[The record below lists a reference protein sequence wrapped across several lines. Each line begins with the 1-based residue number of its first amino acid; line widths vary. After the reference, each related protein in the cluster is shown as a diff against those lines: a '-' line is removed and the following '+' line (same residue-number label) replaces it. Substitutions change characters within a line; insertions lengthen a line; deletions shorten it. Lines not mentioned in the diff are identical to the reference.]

1 MEIDTTVM
9 SAKARLHELKS
20 SAEFPSEEFS
30 HPIKTW
36 VNMASLL
43 VKQGNM
49 AESTHD
55 DENAYISY
63 VRSCIITTKIIPR
76 HTQYP
81 SMMNDIVC
89 IDLRQKILGI
99 ISRMVLLER
108 RLLKRFEYENQ
119 QQRLTGARSSISTA
133 SSPTLTV
140 AGSPTSCSSS
150 STLSLNCVSESKMGR
165 ALNNEHDVELDASI
179 NMLSFSQ
186 ESEDYDDDD
195 DDDVAYDEEIAEDF
209 VEMKYEF
216 PAGDDLVPELD
227 PQVYVNHFHH
237 TLTDSVGSQSVS
249 PSKPRVQ
256 GAVPTLKK
264 KSSNDDERPSLL
276 LSPECQP
283 NFSTT
288 MPSALFARQRE
299 GGHVRR
305 CSSNEAIRINVY
317 FPSIMALATATT
329 NGATPSSRFS
339 VCEPTVPR
347 RSDKRSSMIVIGE
360 SDVVNFSTE
369 DRIHDYRGVASTI
382 DECEE
387 DRAQYARD
395 ILKSR
400 LTSRRTMSFESNCFH
415 ADNDSSPFETHPKP
429 MAPQLRK
436 SSSISRLGSYNKT
449 PRDMVP
455 TPRLSVQNF
464 RLDGMS
470 STTSLTTIPSGST
483 LANAFEP
490 FQSASN
496 TFPRSHQQQESQH
509 KILHRRS
516 SSISCSTT
524 STAGTSSSANTVSS
538 ASSPTLI
545 SRATLATVTTGK
557 KVGLLRKIRSR
568 PTVRDQLFDIVPT
581 QASPTPSP
589 QPLLLL
595 TQQQQQQQQ
604 QMLMALVTG
613 HARQQSGPSSLPKI
627 AA

>member
-1 MEIDTTVM
+1 MEIETTVM
-9 SAKARLHELKS
+9 SAKARILELKS
-20 SAEFPSEEFS
+20 SADFPSEEFNHS
-30 HPIKTW
+30 IKTW

-49 AESTHD
+49 AESTQD

-76 HTQYP
+76 HAQYP

-89 IDLRQKILGI
+89 IDLRQKILGT

-108 RLLKRFEYENQ
+108 RLLKRFEQENQ

-165 ALNNEHDVELDASI
+165 ALDSEHDVELDASI
-179 NMLSFSQ
+179 NMLSFNQ
-186 ESEDYDDDD
+186 GSEDDEDE
-195 DDDVAYDEEIAEDF
+195 DVAYEEEIAEDF
-209 VEMKYEF
+209 IEMKYEF

-227 PQVYVNHFHH
+227 PQVYVNHLRH
-237 TLTDSVGSQSVS
+237 TLTDSVESRSVS

-283 NFSTT
+283 NFSAT

-305 CSSNEAIRINVY
+305 CSSNEAIRTNVY
-317 FPSIMALATATT
+317 FPSIMALATAAT
-329 NGATPSSRFS
+329 NGASPSSRFS

-347 RSDKRSSMIVIGE
+347 RSDKRSSMIIIGE
-360 SDVVNFSTE
+360 SDVVSFSTK
-369 DRIHDYRGVASTI
+369 DRVHDYRGVASTI
-382 DECEE
+382 DEGEE

-395 ILKSR
+395 ILRSR

-415 ADNDSSPFETHPKP
+415 ADNDSSPFETLPKTV
-429 MAPQLRK
+429 APQLRK
-436 SSSISRLGSYNKT
+436 SNSISRFGGYNRT
-449 PRDMVP
+449 PRDVPP
-455 TPRLSVQNF
+455 TPRLSVQNI
-464 RLDGMS
+464 RLDGIA
-470 STTSLTTIPSGST
+470 STTSLTSVPSGST
-483 LANAFEP
+483 VANAYEP
-490 FQSASN
+490 FESTSN
-496 TFPRSHQQQESQH
+496 TFPRSHQQQESQY
-509 KILHRRS
+509 KILHRQS
-516 SSISCSTT
+516 SSVSCSTT
-524 STAGTSSSANTVSS
+524 STAGTSSSATTVSS

-545 SRATLATVTTGK
+545 SKATLATVTTGK
-557 KVGLLRKIRSR
+557 KVGLLRKIRSK
-568 PTVRDQLFDIVPT
+568 PTVKDQLFDIVPT
-581 QASPTPSP
+581 QASPTSH
-589 QPLLLL
+589 LLL

-613 HARQQSGPSSLPKI
+613 HARQQSGPASLPKI